1 MLKVLRPTLG
11 VKFFRSHKSF
21 LLTFFGFRKS
31 IKMIRECLVLYSMS
45 GYILE
50 SKGSIQY
57 YCKRAD
63 LDLLFQK
70 TVRNSFLKEKGTF

>member
-1 MLKVLRPTLG
+1 
-11 VKFFRSHKSF
+11 
-21 LLTFFGFRKS
+21 
-31 IKMIRECLVLYSMS
+31 MIRECLVLYSMS